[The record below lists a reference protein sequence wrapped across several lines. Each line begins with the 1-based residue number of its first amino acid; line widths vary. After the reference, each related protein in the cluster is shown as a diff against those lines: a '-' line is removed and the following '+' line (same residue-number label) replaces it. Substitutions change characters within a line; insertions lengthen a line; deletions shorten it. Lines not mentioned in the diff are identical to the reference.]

1 MLKLMT
7 GLLLGWCMLAVP
19 ASYAD
24 TGAAADTGSAE
35 DTGATEDSDSTEDTG
50 TTTDTGATDTGSTTS
65 TTSSPTY
72 GAADLAGDS
81 GSCSTISAAPAAWM
95 LGCFLIVVARRR

>member
-7 GLLLGWCMLAVP
+7 GLWLGWCVLAVP

-24 TGAAADTGSAE
+24 TGAADDTGASE
-35 DTGATEDSDSTEDTG
+35 DTGAAE
-50 TTTDTGATDTGSTTS
+50 DTGSTTS
-65 TTSSPTY
+65 TVSTPTY